1 MLVQNCIK
9 NLFRI
14 IILDVSITINDYLD
28 IYMFIIHSLMLHEL
42 SKDSIFLLIIH
53 ASLHPKHNLGF
64 EEPNLAHST
73 IHVNDTPILLD
84 W

>member
-1 MLVQNCIK
+1 M
-9 NLFRI
+9 
-14 IILDVSITINDYLD
+14 
-28 IYMFIIHSLMLHEL
+28 HSHNPHEL

-53 ASLHPKHNLGF
+53 DSLHLKHDLGF
-64 EEPNLAHST
+64 VEPNLAHST